1 MIEFPIKYFEGNLVF
16 SQDGSCWAYYEL
28 EGYNYDFLSD
38 DEKDFIF
45 TKIKA
50 FFWQIHLDTHLLIV
64 PNFQSIKET
73 HDRFKTKLT
82 GPLKEAAT
90 KHMDD
95 AAAQLEKMLGK
106 EGTEYRFFIGVKLQK
121 PEVIKSSIFQD
132 IKEAWKEF
140 IGSVNEVAGLD
151 TPEIMKMKSTVI
163 KKLKTSI

>member
-50 FFWQIHLDTHLLIV
+50 FFWQIQLDTHLLIV

-95 AAAQLEKMLGK
+95 AASQLEKMLRK
-106 EGTEYRFFIGVKLQK
+106 RRNRIPFFYWS
-121 PEVIKSSIFQD
+121 EVTK
-132 IKEAWKEF
+132 A
-140 IGSVNEVAGLD
+140 
-151 TPEIMKMKSTVI
+151 
-163 KKLKTSI
+163 